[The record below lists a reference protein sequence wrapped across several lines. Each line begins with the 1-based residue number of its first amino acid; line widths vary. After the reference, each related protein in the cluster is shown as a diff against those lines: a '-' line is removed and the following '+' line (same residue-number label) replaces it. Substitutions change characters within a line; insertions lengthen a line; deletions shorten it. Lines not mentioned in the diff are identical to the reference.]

1 MRSVMIFHRQH
12 TRHNLVL
19 EAEVSCEGRL
29 IQGRTMNISKGGCSV
44 LSRTPLTVGCE
55 HSVRLKIDGLGNKLP
70 AAVDISAMVVWCTR
84 VDRDFQVGLKFFS
97 QSSDTERLLEAILGS
112 AAAQAPANDRDEPVV
127 EEVKAPT
134 PNPDPFAYALEDLA
148 AIDGFT
154 VSYSQDHQAQID
166 QLSEMVVNHFWQNR
180 PDPLAFPHL
189 ATQMIDALED
199 PEVDM
204 QKIINLVQQ
213 EPAIAAS
220 LMKAANSPL
229 FRRGMPVLNL
239 NSAVTKLGLRTV
251 GHLAAGVASTALFDM
266 AARTELALHAERW
279 HSIFHHALT
288 TAFTSAWLAERCRV
302 WLPDRAFSAGL
313 LHDVGKSLA
322 LRSLSALQIDGKV
335 ETQLDDP
342 VVEAVLEKTHLEL
355 GVEMHVAWSLPE
367 YLLTACRQHHDESL
381 TSSAEMRVLHVMR
394 VASGLNELRVHPSLA
409 TLRAPALCQ
418 SLRTLGLERSSL
430 AVIRE
435 QLEHFAQKVE
445 GIIT

>member
-1 MRSVMIFHRQH
+1 MQLSMIFHRQH

-55 HSVRLKIDGLGNKLP
+55 HSVRLKIDGLGGKLP
-70 AAVDISAMVVWCTR
+70 SAVDLSAMVVWCTR
-84 VDRDFQVGLKFFS
+84 SDRDFQIGLKFFS
-97 QSSDTERLLEAILGS
+97 QSNDTVKLLETILALAS
-112 AAAQAPANDRDEPVV
+112 AQAPANDRDEPAA
-127 EEVKAPT
+127 APAPA

-148 AIDGFT
+148 AVDGFT
-154 VSYSQDHQAQID
+154 VSHSQEDLD
-166 QLSEMVVNHFWQNR
+166 QVDRLAVMVVDHFWQNR

-199 PEVDM
+199 PEVELT
-204 QKIINLVQQ
+204 KIVGLVQQ

-266 AARTELALHAERW
+266 AARTELALHAGRW

-288 TAFTSAWLAERCRV
+288 TAFSSAWLAERCRV

-335 ETQLDDP
+335 DTQVPDQ
-342 VVEAVLEKTHLEL
+342 VVEMVLEKTHLEL

-367 YLLTACRQHHDESL
+367 YLLTACRQHHDENL
-381 TSSAEMRVLHVMR
+381 ADSAETRVLHVVR
-394 VASGLNELRVHPSLA
+394 VASGLNELRTMPSLA
-409 TLRAPALCQ
+409 AVRAPALCQ
-418 SLRTLGLERSSL
+418 SLRTLGLERTGL
-430 AVIRE
+430 TVIRE
-435 QLEHFAQKVE
+435 QLDHFAQKVE
-445 GIIT
+445 GIIG

>member
-1 MRSVMIFHRQH
+1 
-12 TRHNLVL
+12 
-19 EAEVSCEGRL
+19 
-29 IQGRTMNISKGGCSV
+29 MNISKGGCSV

-55 HSVRLKIDGLGNKLP
+55 HSVRLKIDGLGGKLP
-70 AAVDISAMVVWCTR
+70 AAVDLSAMVVWCTR
-84 VDRDFQVGLKFFS
+84 ADRDFQIGLKFFS
-97 QSSDTERLLEAILGS
+97 QSNETVKLLETILGA

-127 EEVKAPT
+127 TPVAAA

-148 AIDGFT
+148 TVDGFT
-154 VSYSQDHQAQID
+154 VSHSQEDLD
-166 QLSEMVVNHFWQNR
+166 QVDRLAEMVVNHFWQNR

-199 PEVDM
+199 PEVDL
-204 QKIINLVQQ
+204 QKIVGLVQQ

-266 AARTELALHAERW
+266 AARTELALHAGRW

-288 TAFTSAWLAERCRV
+288 TAFSSAWLAERCRV

-335 ETQLDDP
+335 DTQLPDQ
-342 VVEAVLEKTHLEL
+342 VVEMVLEKTHLEL

-367 YLLTACRQHHDESL
+367 YLLTACRQHHDETL
-381 TSSAEMRVLHVMR
+381 ADSAETRVLHVVR
-394 VASGLNELRVHPSLA
+394 VASGLNELRTQPSLA
-409 TLRAPALCQ
+409 AQRAPALCQ
-418 SLRTLGLERSSL
+418 SLRTLGLERTGL
-430 AVIRE
+430 TVIRE

-445 GIIT
+445 GIIA

>member
-1 MRSVMIFHRQH
+1 V
-12 TRHNLVL
+12 
-19 EAEVSCEGRL
+19 
-29 IQGRTMNISKGGCSV
+29 
-44 LSRTPLTVGCE
+44 
-55 HSVRLKIDGLGNKLP
+55 
-70 AAVDISAMVVWCTR
+70 
-84 VDRDFQVGLKFFS
+84 
-97 QSSDTERLLEAILGS
+97 ILGS
-112 AAAQAPANDRDEPVV
+112 AAAQAPANDRDEPAP
-127 EEVKAPT
+127 EVIKPAS
-134 PNPDPFAYALEDLA
+134 PDPFAYALEDLA

-154 VSYSQDHQAQID
+154 VSYSQDDQAQID
-166 QLSEMVVNHFWQNR
+166 RLSEMVVNHFWSNR

-204 QKIINLVQQ
+204 QKIVGLVQQ

-239 NSAVTKLGLRTV
+239 NSAVTKLGMRTV

-288 TAFTSAWLAERCRV
+288 SAFSAAWLAERCRV

-335 ETQLDDP
+335 DTQLPDQ

-367 YLLTACRQHHDESL
+367 YLLTACRQHHDETL
-381 TSSAEMRVLHVMR
+381 PDTAENRVLHVVR

-409 TLRAPALCQ
+409 ATRAPALCQ
-418 SLRTLGLERSSL
+418 SLRTLGLERASL
-430 AVIRE
+430 PVIRE

-445 GIIT
+445 GIIR